1 MKTGNWPICTDHKNG
16 IKNDNRFEN
25 LRECT
30 KFENAQNKNFPLSK
44 VNSKVIGVSW
54 CKAKNKYKVTLI
66 KDAKYI
72 HGGFF
77 TSLEEAEKRSHEMR
91 MEHLP
96 FYNPEV
102 YLRKVEEEKNE
113 KIITN
118 SAMDSK

>member
-1 MKTGNWPICTDHKNG
+1 MKTNIWPICTDHKNG

-25 LRECT
+25 LRECDHSD
-30 KFENAQNKNFPLSK
+30 NAQNKNFPLSK

-66 KDAKYI
+66 KAGKYI

-91 MEHLP
+91 LEHLP

-102 YLRKVEEEKNE
+102 YLKRVEEEKNE
-113 KIITN
+113 KNI
-118 SAMDSK
+118 